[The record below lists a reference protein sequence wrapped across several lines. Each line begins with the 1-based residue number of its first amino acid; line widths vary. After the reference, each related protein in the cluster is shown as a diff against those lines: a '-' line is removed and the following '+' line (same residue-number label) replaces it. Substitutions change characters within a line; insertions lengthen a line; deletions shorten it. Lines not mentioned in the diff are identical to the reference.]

1 MKLRLTLTPVIIALV
16 MLCAALAA
24 ELLRPAFV
32 IDFGGDDR
40 IDQLYFQVDQD
51 GFYNPEKRPGADPN
65 YRWIGKEA
73 VLRPPWT
80 LESIPLKAT
89 LLATAPR
96 PDRTPDKVGT
106 TLNVYSLNGT
116 NTARIGAYALI
127 GLFEGSKLTFQI
139 PANLIP
145 DFEKPRLRFEAT
157 ETYQPGKGDT
167 RQLSA
172 ILLNLT
178 LEPDYAA
185 FGWKDWLG
193 LLLRPLL
200 LAIISLSV
208 WAIAGLF
215 TRRNAVR
222 LVLEVGA
229 GTTLV
234 SSLLFWWEGAEPFY
248 APWAALLPLAWL
260 LIWLSGKFAAAA
272 PGLPAPLVYAA
283 TLLAGMPLAQLLF
296 GRMPWDLQNPNTL
309 SFIGYSAALLLSLG
323 VYLLARFRFETIFLW
338 VFLGITAALYLYTHW
353 YVFDQNL
360 YRGADFRNYYRA
372 LLDTQEGQRALY
384 IIDEMGAAPGR
395 AIRSSP
401 AFALFYEPL
410 VWFFGRDIVSAIFWW
425 RLANELLLLPTVLIL
440 MKIFN
445 AFVPG
450 KKMWAAVLFLTLGFG
465 QFAETIAYGQQNNLI
480 LFGLALTALWV
491 KQKRDTLAGLAL
503 SIPVWVKLLPAVS
516 GVFFLIERR
525 WKGLI
530 GLVLG
535 ALLVNALTI
544 PVVGWDNW
552 WFYFTRAMWNVN
564 APELGI
570 TNQSFWGFMG
580 RVVASE
586 VRGDFTTAYPA
597 GLAPVGYLVA
607 LCGFALTML
616 TVWRARGGSD
626 ISQQLIL
633 GALTV
638 VALWTSPFSWMHY
651 IVPGLVAFVA
661 LAAALSTTAESRS
674 RLIIFGLVYAVLAY
688 GGRNEFF
695 FTEAVGL
702 EKLGSSYRFFATFG
716 LWALNLWS
724 LWQPASATKPAPS
737 VVSKAI
743 ALPLS
748 ADGRE

>member
-1 MKLRLTLTPVIIALV
+1 V
-16 MLCAALAA
+16 
-24 ELLRPAFV
+24 RPAFV
-32 IDFGGDDR
+32 IDFGADDR
-40 IDQLYFQVDQD
+40 IDQLYFQVDND
-51 GFYNPEKRPGADPN
+51 GFYNPEKRPGEDST

-73 VLRPPWT
+73 VLRLPWT

-96 PDRTPDKVGT
+96 PDRAPDKIGT

-116 NTARIGAYALI
+116 NTARIGAYELI
-127 GLFEGSKLTFQI
+127 GLFEGSKLIFQI

-145 DFEKPRLRFEAT
+145 DFEKPRLRFETLEA
-157 ETYQPGKGDT
+157 YQPGKGDT

-172 ILLNLT
+172 IMLNLT
-178 LEPDYAA
+178 FQPDYAA

-193 LLLRPLL
+193 LCVRPLL
-200 LAIISLSV
+200 LAIITLSV

-215 TRRNAVR
+215 TRRNAIR
-222 LVLEVGA
+222 LALEAGA
-229 GTTLV
+229 SATLV
-234 SSLLFWWEGAEPFY
+234 ASLLFWQEGAEPFY
-248 APWAALLPLAWL
+248 ASWAALLPLAWL
-260 LIWLSGKFAAAA
+260 LLWLSGKFAAAA
-272 PGLPAPLVYAA
+272 PCLPAPLLYAA
-283 TLLAGMPLAQLLF
+283 TLLAGMPWAQLLF
-296 GRMPWDLQNPNTL
+296 GRMPWDLQNSNTL
-309 SFIGYSAALLLSLG
+309 SFIAYNAALLLSLG
-323 VYLLARFRFETIFLW
+323 VYLLARSRFEKVFMWT
-338 VFLGITAALYLYTHW
+338 FLGVAAALYVYTHW

-372 LLDTQEGQRALY
+372 LLDAQDGQRALY
-384 IIDEMGAAPGR
+384 LIDEMGAAPGR

-410 VWFFGRDIVSAIFWW
+410 VWLFGRDIPSAIFWW

-450 KKMWAAVLFLTLGFG
+450 KKMWATVLFLTLGFG

-491 KQKRDTLAGLAL
+491 KQKRDTLAGFAL
-503 SIPVWVKLLPAVS
+503 SIPVLVKLLPAVS

-525 WKGLI
+525 WRGFLGLA
-530 GLVLG
+530 VG
-535 ALLVNALTI
+535 AALVNALTI

-580 RVVASE
+580 RVVAPE
-586 VRGDFTTAYPA
+586 VHGDFTTPYPA
-597 GLAPVGYLVA
+597 GLAPIGYLVSVFA
-607 LCGFALTML
+607 FALTML
-616 TVWRARGGSD
+616 VVWRARGGNELSH
-626 ISQQLIL
+626 QLML

-661 LAAALSTTAESRS
+661 LAAALSKTTESRT
-674 RLIIFGLVYAVLAY
+674 RLMLFGLVYAVLAY
-688 GGRNEFF
+688 GGHNEFF
-695 FTEAVGL
+695 FTDAVGL

-716 LWALNLWS
+716 LWALNLWA
-724 LWQPASATKPAPS
+724 LWKLPSETKSASS
-737 VVSKAI
+737 VASKAV
-743 ALPLS
+743 ALPLTT
-748 ADGRE
+748 DGQK